1 MKRGKIACRALAAA
15 CETQH
20 IVYVFL
26 YQYSQVD
33 LLVVTASS
41 FCCCNVII
49 RVYMLSLLASH
60 APYRCALERYVGS
73 D

>member
-1 MKRGKIACRALAAA
+1 MLCIVQTLGMVKSGYRHTKALLYMKQGKIACRALAAA

-26 YQYSQVD
+26 SQYSQVD

-41 FCCCNVII
+41 FCC
-49 RVYMLSLLASH
+49 LLLLL
-60 APYRCALERYVGS
+60 R